1 MQDHTTKKTLL
12 LMRHAAPILSDGP
25 DFDRP
30 LSVLGKNDA
39 QAAGKIL
46 SSYKID
52 AVFCSPAART
62 RQTWECVQVG
72 GASASQVVY
81 QDNLYAASAREI
93 AALVSG
99 LPETAS
105 TVLVIG
111 HNPALAEAARL
122 LCRPNFRT
130 GFLENGLARA
140 AIVVL
145 DFSDLWLN
153 AEGNMNLVA
162 HHLV

>member
-1 MQDHTTKKTLL
+1 MHSTQKTLL
-12 LMRHAAPILSDGP
+12 LMRHASPVLSDGP
-25 DFDRP
+25 DFEWP
-30 LSVLGKNDA
+30 LSLLGREDA

-62 RQTWECVQVG
+62 RQTWEGAQAG
-72 GASASQVVY
+72 GASAAQVVY
-81 QDNLYAASAREI
+81 PEGLYAASAREI
-93 AALVSG
+93 VALVNG

-122 LCRPNFRT
+122 LCRLNFRT
-130 GFLENGLARA
+130 GFLENGLAHA